1 LIIVPS
7 KQLYIDKYMCYLLN
21 WTCYY
26 EKMFLMCC
34 YLRYE
39 IWKYC
44 YIKLRY
50 FLLQD
55 LFLSALGVKVKMF
68 EYFAHCR
75 NIDTCL
81 CNQEPLW
88 NRCCFK
94 RDTNDVLNII
104 KKIHYFMYYSV
115 RISQQTYFLII
126 NVFVHVHIFHKLFI
140 VALYFMHM

>member
-1 LIIVPS
+1 MVKNMCQRQLIIVPS

-104 KKIHYFMYYSV
+104 KKDTLFYVLQCQNKS
-115 RISQQTYFLII
+115 T
-126 NVFVHVHIFHKLFI
+126 NVLFD
-140 VALYFMHM
+140 H